1 MSGELTT
8 SSITATASHC
18 IKYQLKA
25 EIESAIFAERKK
37 SNSDVMRSFFSDAEP
52 HHHTIKSFCYFSK
65 YVLQSI
71 IIVYSAGF

>member
-37 SNSDVMRSFFSDAEP
+37 SNSDVFLMLNP
-52 HHHTIKSFCYFSK
+52 
-65 YVLQSI
+65 I
-71 IIVYSAGF
+71 ITR